1 MTENEK
7 DFVCGAFPVS
17 RIPAGGEQN
26 KVMASVKGLC
36 KRKTLLKLH
45 VFS

>member
-7 DFVCGAFPVS
+7 HLVYGAFPVS

-26 KVMASVKGLC
+26 KIMASVKGVC
-36 KRKTLLKLH
+36 KRKTLIKLH